1 MLFVDRADAGRQLA
15 RRLLS
20 RRDADAVVVALPRGG
35 VPVGSEVARELRVP
49 LDLIAVRKL
58 GIPFQPECGFGAIGE
73 GGATVIDDR
82 VVRQARLTRQ
92 AVAGVEARERA
103 RLDRR
108 LVQLRGGRPPVPL
121 AGRTA
126 VLVDD
131 GIATG
136 STARAA
142 CLVARARGAS
152 RVIVA
157 VPVGAPEAV
166 ASLRRDADEVIC
178 LHTPASF
185 VAIGDWYQD
194 FSQVAD
200 PAVAGL
206 LGQVVAYPGPRDSA
220 PGPAEVTV
228 DAGSV
233 RLPGSLVIP
242 ADAGGLVIFAHAS
255 GSSRHSPRN
264 QFVAAGLNRAGLG
277 TLLVDLLTPDEELS
291 RASVFNV
298 ALLAAR
304 LTAITRWLRDQPGS
318 AAVPVGYF
326 GASTGTGAALA
337 AATATPRLPVTAIVS
352 RGGRPDLV
360 GGRLALVQSPTL
372 LIVGGADKVVLDLN
386 QRAHTQLRCES
397 RLAVIPGA
405 TQLFSEPGALGQVT
419 DLAVGWF
426 GRHFAWAGAI
436 PAAA

>member
-15 RRLLS
+15 QRLLHL
-20 RRDADAVVVALPRGG
+20 RGTDAVVIALPRGG
-35 VPVGSEVARELRVP
+35 VPVAAEVAQALRAP
-49 LDLIAVRKL
+49 LDVIVVRKL

-73 GGATVIDDR
+73 GGARTIDHS

-92 AVAGVEARERA
+92 AIASVEARERT

-108 LVQLRGGRPPVPL
+108 LGRLRGGRPPVSL
-121 AGRTA
+121 AGRIA
-126 VLVDD
+126 VVVDD

-157 VPVGAPEAV
+157 VPVGAAD
-166 ASLRRDADEVIC
+166 ATATLRRDADEVIC

-185 VAIGDWYQD
+185 VAVGDWYQD

-200 PAVAGL
+200 AEVAGL
-206 LGQVVAYPGPRDSA
+206 LGQAMTCPEPRDA
-220 PGPAEVTV
+220 AADPAEVTV
-228 DAGSV
+228 DAGDA
-233 RLPGSLVIP
+233 RLQGSLVIP
-242 ADAGGLVIFAHAS
+242 PDAGGLVVFAHAS

-264 QFVAAGLNRAGLG
+264 QFVAAGLNRAALG

-291 RASVFNV
+291 RANVFNV

-304 LTAITRWLRDQPGS
+304 LAAITRWLRDQPGTAS
-318 AAVPVGYF
+318 MPLGYF
-326 GASTGTGAALA
+326 GASVGTAAAVA
-337 AATATPRLPVTAIVS
+337 AATATPRLPVDAIVS

-360 GGRLALVQSPTL
+360 SGRLALVRAPTL
-372 LIVGGADKVVLDLN
+372 LIVGGADTVVLDLN
-386 QRAHTQLRCES
+386 QRAWAQLKCES
-397 RLAVIPGA
+397 RLAVVPGA
-405 TQLFSEPGALGQVT
+405 THLFSEPGALGQVT
-419 DLAVGWF
+419 DLADGWF
-426 GRHFAWAGAI
+426 GRHFSRAGAI
-436 PAAA
+436 AAAA

>member
-15 RRLLS
+15 QRLLHV
-20 RRDADAVVVALPRGG
+20 RGTDAVVVALPRGG
-35 VPVGSEVARELRVP
+35 VPVAAEVARELRVP
-49 LDLIAVRKL
+49 LDVIVVRKL
-58 GIPFQPECGFGAIGE
+58 GVPFQPEFGFGAIGE
-73 GGATVIDDR
+73 GGARIIDDR
-82 VVRQARLTRQ
+82 VARQARLTTQ
-92 AVAGVEARERA
+92 GMASVETRERA
-103 RLDRR
+103 RLDRQ
-108 LVQLRGGRPPVPL
+108 LGQLRDGRPPVPL

-126 VLVDD
+126 VVVDD

-142 CLVARARGAS
+142 CLVARARGAR

-157 VPVGAPEAV
+157 VPVGAPEVV

-185 VAIGDWYQD
+185 VAIGDWYRD

-200 PAVAGL
+200 PAVASL
-206 LGQVVAYPGPRDSA
+206 LGQAMTCPEPRDPA
-220 PGPAEVTV
+220 PDPAEVTV
-228 DAGSV
+228 DAGRA

-242 ADAGGLVIFAHAS
+242 PGADGLVVFVQGS

-291 RASVFNV
+291 RANVFNV

-304 LTAITRWLRDQPGS
+304 LTAITRWLRDQPGT

-326 GASTGTGAALA
+326 GASTGTAAALA
-337 AATATPRLPVTAIVS
+337 AATATPRLPITAIVS
-352 RGGRPDLV
+352 RSGRPDLV
-360 GGRLALVQSPTL
+360 GGRLALVQAPTL
-372 LIVGGADKVVLDLN
+372 LIVGGADTVILDLN
-386 QRAHTQLRCES
+386 QRAQTQLKGES
-397 RLAVIPGA
+397 HLAVVPGA
-405 TQLFSEPGALGQVT
+405 THLFPEPAALGQVT
-419 DLAVGWF
+419 GLAADWF
-426 GRHFAWAGAI
+426 GRHFAQAGAL
-436 PAAA
+436 AAAA

>member
-1 MLFVDRADAGRQLA
+1 MLFADRTDAGRQLA
-15 RRLLS
+15 RRLLHL
-20 RRDADAVVVALPRGG
+20 RGTDAVVVALPRGG
-35 VPVGSEVARELRVP
+35 TPVAAEVARELRAP
-49 LDLIAVRKL
+49 LDVIVVRKL
-58 GIPFQPECGFGAIGE
+58 GVPFQPEFGFGAIGE
-73 GGATVIDDR
+73 GGARTIDDR
-82 VVRQARLTRQ
+82 VVRQARLTGQ
-92 AVAGVEARERA
+92 AIASVEARERA

-108 LVQLRGGRPPVPL
+108 VGQLRGGRPPVPL

-126 VLVDD
+126 VVVDD

-157 VPVGAPEAV
+157 VPVGAAEAV

-185 VAIGDWYQD
+185 VAVGDWYQD

-200 PAVAGL
+200 PGAADL
-206 LGQVVAYPGPRDSA
+206 LGQAATCPGPRDAA
-220 PGPAEVTV
+220 PDPAEVAV
-228 DAGSV
+228 DAGDT

-242 ADAGGLVIFAHAS
+242 PDAGGLVVFAHGS

-264 QFVAAGLNRAGLG
+264 EFVAAGLNRAGLG

-291 RASVFNV
+291 RANVFNV

-304 LTAITRWLRDQPGS
+304 LAAITRWLSDQPGT
-318 AAVPVGYF
+318 AAVPLGYF
-326 GASTGTGAALA
+326 GARTGTAAALA
-337 AATATPRLPVTAIVS
+337 AATATPRLPVDAIVS

-360 GGRLALVQSPTL
+360 GGRLALVRAPTL
-372 LIVGGADKVVLDLN
+372 LIVGGADKMILDLN
-386 QRAHTQLRCES
+386 QRARAQLKCES
-397 RLAVIPGA
+397 GVAVIPGA
-405 TQLFSEPGALGQVT
+405 THLFSEPGALSQVT
-419 DLAVGWF
+419 DLAADWF
-426 GRHFAWAGAI
+426 GRHFARAGAI
-436 PAAA
+436 AAAA